1 MTDTEEVSIEEEYEM
16 QKSWI
21 TDNDSINIIKF
32 SIELTFLISINGIII
47 GDINIFFENGI
58 ILQ

>member
-21 TDNDSINIIKF
+21 TDNDSINILKF
-32 SIELTFLISINGIII
+32 PIELTFLISINGIII

-58 ILQ
+58 IL

>member
-58 ILQ
+58 IL

>member
-21 TDNDSINIIKF
+21 TDNDSINILKF

-58 ILQ
+58 IL

>member
-21 TDNDSINIIKF
+21 TDNDSINILNF
-32 SIELTFLISINGIII
+32 PIELTFLISINGIII

-58 ILQ
+58 IL